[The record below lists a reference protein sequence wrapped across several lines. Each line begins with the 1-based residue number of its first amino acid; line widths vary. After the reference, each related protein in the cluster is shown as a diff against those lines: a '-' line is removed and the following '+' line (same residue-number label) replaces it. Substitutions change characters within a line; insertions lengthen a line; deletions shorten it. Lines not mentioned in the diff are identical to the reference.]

1 LSERTGRRD
10 AEERVAGV
18 ILAAGR
24 STRMPG
30 GSKLLREFGA
40 STVIHRVVS
49 TAVSAGLDPVIVTLR
64 HDEIGVEEALTDLD
78 IRIARVPES
87 PAGRRISA
95 FAGIAALADEDEPV
109 VAAMILLGD
118 EPGLGLDDVRTMRS
132 AWEANESS
140 ALRPRFRD
148 RSGHPVVLSRDA
160 LEVISHFDR
169 ALDPEIGLWDLVIRS
184 GIPHMEVPIDRLSP
198 VDVDTPSDL
207 ALARE
212 EQRH

>member
-1 LSERTGRRD
+1 MNQRTGGRD
-10 AEERVAGV
+10 AGGRVAGV

-30 GSKLLREFGA
+30 GSKLLREFGE

-49 TAVSAGLDPVIVTLR
+49 TALSAGLDPVIVTLR
-64 HDEIGVEEALTDLD
+64 HDETAVEEALADLD
-78 IRIARVPES
+78 VRFARAPES

-95 FAGIAALADEDEPV
+95 FAGISALPDEAV

-118 EPGLGLDDVRTMRS
+118 EPGLSPDDVRTMRS

-169 ALDPEIGLWDLVIRS
+169 ALDPETGLWDLVIRS

-198 VDVDTPSDL
+198 VDVDTPTDL

-212 EQRH
+212 EERH

>member
-1 LSERTGRRD
+1 MSERTGGRD
-10 AEERVAGV
+10 PGGRFAGV

-30 GSKLLREFGA
+30 GSKLLRKFGE
-40 STVIHRVVS
+40 STVIHRLVS
-49 TAVSAGLDPVIVTLR
+49 TALSSGLDPVIVTLR
-64 HDEIGVEEALTDLD
+64 HDETGVEEVLADLEV
-78 IRIARVPES
+78 RFARVPES
-87 PAGRRISA
+87 PEGRLISA
-95 FAGIAALADEDEPV
+95 FAGIAALPDEPV

-118 EPGLGLDDVRTMRS
+118 EPGLSPDDVRTMRS
-132 AWEANESS
+132 AWEANESG

-148 RSGHPVVLSRDA
+148 RAGHPVVLSREA

-169 ALDPEIGLWDLVIRS
+169 ALDPEIGLWDLVIHS

-198 VDVDTPSDL
+198 VDVDTPTGL

-212 EQRH
+212 IARH

>member
-1 LSERTGRRD
+1 MNERRRGRDPGGRF
-10 AEERVAGV
+10 AGV

-30 GSKLLREFGA
+30 RSKLLREFGE

-49 TAVSAGLDPVIVTLR
+49 TALSAGLDPVIVTLR
-64 HDEIGVEEALTDLD
+64 HDEIGVEEALADLD
-78 IRIARVPES
+78 VRFARVPES
-87 PAGRRISA
+87 PEGRLISA
-95 FAGIAALADEDEPV
+95 LAGTAALSDEAV

-118 EPGLGLDDVRTMRS
+118 EPGLSSDDVRTMRS
-132 AWEANESS
+132 AWVANESS

-148 RSGHPVVLSRDA
+148 RSGHPVVLSKDA

-169 ALDPEIGLWDLVIRS
+169 AVDPETGLWDLVIRS
-184 GIPHMEVPIDRLSP
+184 GIPHMEVQIDRLSP
-198 VDVDTPSDL
+198 VDVDTPTDL

-212 EQRH
+212 EERH